1 MGDDNYNELT
11 VEIDKMLTLG
21 IRAQWEVNNKIFIFI
36 TPAKVKL
43 TAKATGSGVQNTGT
57 ESGLGIGFG
66 GGIQITKDLS
76 AEINYESYNLNGAD
90 LDLLGVAF
98 RQTF

>member
-1 MGDDNYNELT
+1 MG
-11 VEIDKMLTLG
+11 
-21 IRAQWEVNNKIFIFI
+21 
-36 TPAKVKL
+36 
-43 TAKATGSGVQNTGT
+43 S

-98 RQTF
+98 RQTFWIIGLLKTIATHA